1 MDVYRGAERRSG
13 SERRRLT
20 TEEINEIAIVAANI
34 AMDHVYAELGKGVVK
49 KFLWVVGIVVVS
61 LAVWLVKSGKWMA

>member
-1 MDVYRGAERRSG
+1 MDGYRGAERRSG